1 MVNIEGKSNSSEEED
16 ESDLNA
22 DDEGGI
28 QPFNHTK
35 LKKQ

>member
-1 MVNIEGKSNSSEEED
+1 MSNLAGKFNLSDDD

-28 QPFNHTK
+28 QAFNHTK